1 MRFIS
6 KQINRR
12 IRRTLIFSIL
22 KNVKRY
28 FSYNDNEDNLIY
40 IHIGK
45 CGGSSLGQAINESE
59 IIKKRFKKITTI
71 HLSKPPILK
80 KARYLIVIRDPIERS
95 LSAFNWRYKN
105 VVEGSLPKGEYIKDY
120 KVLKKYGSLNNLAD
134 CLYINGNLNLNV
146 AKEFKTIRQLNEDIT
161 FYLEDLIKKIKKEQI
176 FCVLSQETLNEDIKK
191 YLGNT
196 TVSRINENS
205 KHTDLNKKHLTANAI
220 YNLKMFLYEDY
231 EIINR
236 LLEINCKP
244 SESREDFLW

>member
-105 VVEGSLPKGEYIKDY
+105 VV
-120 KVLKKYGSLNNLAD
+120 
-134 CLYINGNLNLNV
+134 
-146 AKEFKTIRQLNEDIT
+146 
-161 FYLEDLIKKIKKEQI
+161 
-176 FCVLSQETLNEDIKK
+176 
-191 YLGNT
+191 
-196 TVSRINENS
+196 
-205 KHTDLNKKHLTANAI
+205 
-220 YNLKMFLYEDY
+220 
-231 EIINR
+231 
-236 LLEINCKP
+236 
-244 SESREDFLW
+244 